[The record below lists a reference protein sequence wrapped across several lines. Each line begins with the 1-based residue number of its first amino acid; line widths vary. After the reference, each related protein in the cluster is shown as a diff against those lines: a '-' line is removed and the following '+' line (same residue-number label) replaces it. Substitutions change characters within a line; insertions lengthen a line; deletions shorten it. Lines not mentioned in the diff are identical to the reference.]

1 MNENEFMRQ
10 QRAAVERM
18 REMNQRAIPGN
29 TNQPMPPVPPFV
41 RLQNSGSGRS
51 GNYQNSNNSPVR
63 QSGANQPQKHGNEHS
78 STPVQRDN
86 ANMNPLQ
93 NERNGGSLFG
103 GLNLPFLDMFSKDG
117 DASLIIGLLLILMS
131 EKADKKLLFAL
142 IYILM

>member
-18 REMNQRAIPGN
+18 REMNQRAVPGN

-41 RLQNSGSGRS
+41 RVQNSGLGR
-51 GNYQNSNNSPVR
+51 GNYQNSNNSKER
-63 QSGANQPQKHGNEHS
+63 QSGANQPQKYGNEHI
-78 STPVQRDN
+78 STPAQRDN
-86 ANMNPLQ
+86 ANLNPPP
-93 NERNGGSLFG
+93 NERNGGSLFS

>member
-18 REMNQRAIPGN
+18 REMNQRAVPGN

-41 RLQNSGSGRS
+41 KLQNSGSGRG
-51 GNYQNSNNSPVR
+51 GNYQNNNNAQAR
-63 QSGANQPQKHGNEHS
+63 QSGANHL
-78 STPVQRDN
+78 QRDN
-86 ANMNPLQ
+86 QIKSPPQ
-93 NERNGGSLFG
+93 SEKKGGSLFE

>member
-18 REMNQRAIPGN
+18 REMNQRAVPGN

-41 RLQNSGSGRS
+41 KLQNSGSGRG
-51 GNYQNSNNSPVR
+51 GNYQNNNNAQAR
-63 QSGANQPQKHGNEHS
+63 QSGANHL
-78 STPVQRDN
+78 QRDN
-86 ANMNPLQ
+86 QIKNPPQ
-93 NERNGGSLFG
+93 SEKKGGSLFE

>member
-18 REMNQRAIPGN
+18 REMNQRAVPGN

-41 RLQNSGSGRS
+41 RVQNSGSGR
-51 GNYQNSNNSPVR
+51 GNYQNSNNSQAG
-63 QSGANQPQKHGNEHS
+63 QSDPNQPKKYGSEHIG
-78 STPVQRDN
+78 TTAQRDN
-86 ANMNPLQ
+86 ANLHPPKK
-93 NERNGGSLFG
+93 ERNGGSLFS
-103 GLNLPFLDMFSKDG
+103 GLNLPFIDMFSKDG

>member
-18 REMNQRAIPGN
+18 REMNQRAVPGN

-41 RLQNSGSGRS
+41 KLQNSGSGRG
-51 GNYQNSNNSPVR
+51 GNYQNNNNTPAR
-63 QSGANQPQKHGNEHS
+63 QGGANQPQ
-78 STPVQRDN
+78 RDN
-86 ANMNPLQ
+86 TNKNPPQ
-93 NERNGGSLFG
+93 SERKGGSLFE

>member
-18 REMNQRAIPGN
+18 REMNQRAVPGN

-41 RLQNSGSGRS
+41 KLQNSGASRG
-51 GNYQNSNNSPVR
+51 GNYQNNNNAPAR
-63 QSGANQPQKHGNEHS
+63 QSGANHL
-78 STPVQRDN
+78 QRDN
-86 ANMNPLQ
+86 QIKNPPQ
-93 NERNGGSLFG
+93 SERKGGSLFE

>member
-18 REMNQRAIPGN
+18 REMNQRAVPGN

-41 RLQNSGSGRS
+41 KLQNSGSGRG
-51 GNYQNSNNSPVR
+51 GNYQNNNNAPAR
-63 QSGANQPQKHGNEHS
+63 QSGANHL
-78 STPVQRDN
+78 QRDN
-86 ANMNPLQ
+86 QIKNPPQ
-93 NERNGGSLFG
+93 SERKGGSLFE
-103 GLNLPFLDMFSKDG
+103 GLNLLFLDMFSKDG

>member
-18 REMNQRAIPGN
+18 REMNQRAVPGN

-41 RLQNSGSGRS
+41 KLQNSGSGRG
-51 GNYQNSNNSPVR
+51 GNYQNNNNAQAR
-63 QSGANQPQKHGNEHS
+63 QSGANHL
-78 STPVQRDN
+78 QRDN
-86 ANMNPLQ
+86 QIKNPPQ
-93 NERNGGSLFG
+93 SEKKGGSLFE
-103 GLNLPFLDMFSKDG
+103 GLNLPFLDMFSKGG